1 MGAASPTLTSR
12 CLCRSLADLGCPPR
26 PMAASYLRV
35 VLGYFIAPP
44 PSPLQPENI
53 MLQEKD
59 VPKPQIKI
67 IDFGLA
73 QKLEDGV
80 IFKSLCGTPQYI
92 GMELLAGLGGQWDP
106 WRPSCKG
113 ADESWDSFTGRGT
126 CVMGTYWGT
135 RVVVP
140 PDIPPPLCLHP

>member
-1 MGAASPTLTSR
+1 
-12 CLCRSLADLGCPPR
+12 
-26 PMAASYLRV
+26 
-35 VLGYFIAPP
+35 
-44 PSPLQPENI
+44 

-135 RVVVP
+135 HVVVP
-140 PDIPPPLCLHP
+140 PDMPPRSAFTPSSRSDQLRTTELRHRHVVRRGLRGTHGATVGTPGGQP